1 MLKIDEC
8 RNIYLLTDI
17 SPRELSKIKSL
28 HSGDKLIYENLMNG
42 HTDEPSEK
50 QDQLTNNKHDS
61 TTNEIENHV
70 VRPLTQEDKQ
80 IIESAN
86 EILNSLE
93 HVHRTDLT
101 LHLYSSFLLK
111 KLILKANEK
120 EYLQETTQFI
130 KSEIKDSWVSWP
142 NPTTIID
149 PKTDKIYED
158 IDLINDNK
166 QIKNE
171 VMVISPNEVSS
182 NALAHAKNMLNL
194 EFSSHWQHLLSVSS
208 KKANISLDIDN
219 TDIPKDITNTIFNK
233 LDHFFSGLHHKVAK
247 QNKIT
252 VSKSKQTTPLNEES
266 QTTVEIEK
274 GSTNIN
280 KKIRL
285 SYRDIIERACQMS
298 ENTDELYVKSLELFN
313 DIPNTFDK
321 HSFKLPKK
329 VLKKYRY
336 SRPAQSS
343 ESLLALYSNAG
354 PQFVSLKN
362 IAANDRIPK
371 EQREIL
377 QDLNKKQTEMALN
390 RKTFY
395 EVQGFKTD
403 NERLIEDFISKKQ
416 DILIPKKKREKSLVN
431 RALEPDTGDYDA
443 YDMDDY
449 MVDMDRLQ

>member
-1 MLKIDEC
+1 
-8 RNIYLLTDI
+8 
-17 SPRELSKIKSL
+17 
-28 HSGDKLIYENLMNG
+28 MNG
-42 HTDEPSEK
+42 STDEPPEK
-50 QDQLTNNKHDS
+50 QNQLNNNKDDNS
-61 TTNEIENHV
+61 INEIENHI

-111 KLILKANEK
+111 NLILKANEK
-120 EYLQETTQFI
+120 EYLQEAAQYI

-158 IDLINDNK
+158 IDLINGNK
-166 QIKNE
+166 QLKDE
-171 VMVISPNEVSS
+171 PKVISPNEVSS
-182 NALAHAKNMLNL
+182 NALDHAKNMLNL
-194 EFSSHWQHLLSVSS
+194 EFSSHWQHLLSESS
-208 KKANISLDIDN
+208 KKADISLDVDK
-219 TDIPKDITNTIFNK
+219 TDIPKDISNTIFNK

-252 VSKSKQTTPLNEES
+252 VTKSKQTTPQNDEN
-266 QTTVEIEK
+266 QTTIEIEK
-274 GSTNIN
+274 GSTLIN

-285 SYRDIIERACQMS
+285 SYRDMIERASQMS
-298 ENTDELYVKSLELFN
+298 ENTDEVYVKSLELFN
-313 DIPNTFDK
+313 DIPNTFNK
-321 HSFKLPKK
+321 HQFKLPKK
-329 VLKKYRY
+329 ILKKYRY
-336 SRPAQSS
+336 NRSLQSA
-343 ESLLALYSNAG
+343 EILAALYSNTG
-354 PQFVSLKN
+354 SQFISLKN
-362 IAANDRIPK
+362 IATNDQIPK
-371 EQREIL
+371 EQRDIL
-377 QDLNKKQTEMALN
+377 QDLDKKQTEMALN

-403 NERLIEDFISKKQ
+403 NERLLEDLMSKKQ

-431 RALEPDTGDYDA
+431 RASEPDTGDYDA

-449 MVDMDRLQ
+449 MVDLDRLQ

>member
-1 MLKIDEC
+1 MND
-8 RNIYLLTDI
+8 
-17 SPRELSKIKSL
+17 LS
-28 HSGDKLIYENLMNG
+28 
-42 HTDEPSEK
+42 DEPSE
-50 QDQLTNNKHDS
+50 QHDQLTDDREDI
-61 TTNEIENHV
+61 TTNEADDRIIKS
-70 VRPLTQEDKQ
+70 LTREEKQ

-120 EYLQETTQFI
+120 EYFQEAKQLI
-130 KSEIKDSWVSWP
+130 QSEIKDSWVSWP
-142 NPTTIID
+142 NPATIID

-158 IDLINDNK
+158 IDLINDNR
-166 QIKNE
+166 QIKAE
-171 VMVISPNEVSS
+171 PAVIRPNEVSS
-182 NALAHAKNMLNL
+182 NALAHSKNMLSL
-194 EFSSHWQHLLSVSS
+194 EFSSHWQHLLSESS
-208 KKANISLDIDN
+208 QKADIPLDVDK
-219 TDIPKDITNTIFNK
+219 TDIPTDISNSIFNK

-252 VSKSKQTTPLNEES
+252 VSKSKQGTPQNEVN
-266 QTTVEIEK
+266 QTTIEIEK
-274 GSTNIN
+274 DSTHIN

-321 HSFKLPKK
+321 NSFKLPKK

-336 SRPAQSS
+336 NASAQSS
-343 ESLLALYSNAG
+343 SALMGVYSKA
-354 PQFVSLKN
+354 
-362 IAANDRIPK
+362 D
-371 EQREIL
+371 
-377 QDLNKKQTEMALN
+377 KKQTEMALN

-403 NERLIEDFISKKQ
+403 NDKLLDDFILKKQ
-416 DILIPKKKREKSLVN
+416 EILIPKQKRERSLVS
-431 RALEPDTGDYDA
+431 RALEPNTGDYEA

-449 MVDMDRLQ
+449 TIDLDRLQ